1 MGSVNKVLLL
11 GRLGQDIELRYTP
24 NGDAVGNVTMA
35 TSETWK
41 DKSIGERKEKTEWH
55 RLVIWG
61 RRAEGLKDYLLKGT
75 QIYVEGRLQT
85 RQWEA
90 KDGGKRSTT
99 EVRVDSIEFVGGAR
113 GTADRPAANNTT
125 SDYQAQS
132 APKPDAVPP
141 QELTDDDLSLIHI

>member
-41 DKSIGERKEKTEWH
+41 DKNTGERKEKTEWH

-75 QIYVEGRLQT
+75 QLYVEGRLQT

-99 EVRVDSIEFVGGAR
+99 EVKVDSIEFVGGAR
-113 GTADRPAANNTT
+113 GATDRPTATNTT
-125 SDYQAQS
+125 SDYQGQS
-132 APKPDAVPP
+132 APQPDTVPP
-141 QELTDDDLSLIHI
+141 QELSDDDIPF

>member
-41 DKSIGERKEKTEWH
+41 DKSTGERKEKTEWH

-99 EVRVDSIEFVGGAR
+99 EVKVDNIEFVGGGR
-113 GTADRPAANNTT
+113 GTANRPAANNTT
-125 SDYQAQS
+125 NDYQAES

-141 QELTDDDLSLIHI
+141 QELTDDDIPF

>member
-24 NGDAVGNVTMA
+24 NGDAVGNCTMA

-41 DKSIGERKEKTEWH
+41 DKGTGERKEKTEWH

-85 RQWEA
+85 RLWEA
-90 KDGGKRSTT
+90 
-99 EVRVDSIEFVGGAR
+99 
-113 GTADRPAANNTT
+113 
-125 SDYQAQS
+125 
-132 APKPDAVPP
+132 
-141 QELTDDDLSLIHI
+141 

>member
-24 NGDAVGNVTMA
+24 NGDAVGNVSMA
-35 TSETWK
+35 TSENWK
-41 DKSIGERKEKTEWH
+41 DKSTGERKEKTEWH

-113 GTADRPAANNTT
+113 GTADKPAANNTT
-125 SDYQAQS
+125 SDYQGQS
-132 APKPDAVPP
+132 APQPDTVPP
-141 QELTDDDLSLIHI
+141 QELTDDDIPF

>member
-11 GRLGQDIELRYTP
+11 GRLGQDVELRYTP

-41 DKSIGERKEKTEWH
+41 DKNTGERKEKTEWH

-75 QIYVEGRLQT
+75 QLYVEGRLQT

-99 EVRVDSIEFVGGAR
+99 EVKVDSIEFVGGAR
-113 GTADRPAANNTT
+113 GTTDRPAANNAT
-125 SDYQAQS
+125 SDSQGQS
-132 APKPDAVPP
+132 APQPDTIPP
-141 QELTDDDLSLIHI
+141 QELSDDDIPF

>member
-24 NGDAVGNVTMA
+24 NGDAGGNCTMA

-41 DKSIGERKEKTEWH
+41 DKGTGERKERTEWH

-99 EVRVDSIEFVGGAR
+99 EVRVDNIEFVGGSR
-113 GTADRPAANNTT
+113 NTADRSDT
-125 SDYQAQS
+125 SNDYQDRAGTQRES
-132 APKPDAVPP
+132 SPP
-141 QELTDDDLSLIHI
+141 QELTDEDIPF

>member
-24 NGDAVGNVTMA
+24 NGDAVGNCTMA

-41 DKSIGERKEKTEWH
+41 DKGTGERKERTEWH

-99 EVRVDSIEFVGGAR
+99 EIRVDNIEFVGGAR
-113 GTADRPAANNTT
+113 NATERTVSSDGHQDRSETQRESP
-125 SDYQAQS
+125 
-132 APKPDAVPP
+132 PP
-141 QELTDDDLSLIHI
+141 QELTEEDIPF

>member
-41 DKSIGERKEKTEWH
+41 DKSTGERKEKTEWH

-141 QELTDDDLSLIHI
+141 QELTDDDIPF

>member
-24 NGDAVGNVTMA
+24 NGDAVGNCTMA

-41 DKSIGERKEKTEWH
+41 DKGTGERKERTEWH

-99 EVRVDSIEFVGGAR
+99 EVRVDHIEFVGGSR
-113 GTADRPAANNTT
+113 NTANQADT
-125 SDYQAQS
+125 SNDYQDRS
-132 APKPDAVPP
+132 ATQRESSPP
-141 QELTDDDLSLIHI
+141 QELTDDDIPF

>member
-41 DKSIGERKEKTEWH
+41 DKSSGERKEKTEWH

-141 QELTDDDLSLIHI
+141 QELTDDDIPF

>member
-35 TSETWK
+35 TSENWK
-41 DKSIGERKEKTEWH
+41 DKSTGERKEKTEWH

-75 QIYVEGRLQT
+75 QLYVEGRLQT

-113 GTADRPAANNTT
+113 GTANRPAANDTP
-125 SDYQAQS
+125 SDHQAQP
-132 APKPDAVPP
+132 APQPDAVPT
-141 QELTDDDLSLIHI
+141 QELTDDDIPF

>member
-41 DKSIGERKEKTEWH
+41 DKSTGERKEKTEWH

-75 QIYVEGRLQT
+75 QLYVEGRLQT

-113 GTADRPAANNTT
+113 GTANRPAANDTP
-125 SDYQAQS
+125 SDHQAQP
-132 APKPDAVPP
+132 APQPDAVPP
-141 QELTDDDLSLIHI
+141 QELTDDDIPF

>member
-1 MGSVNKVLLL
+1 MGTV
-11 GRLGQDIELRYTP
+11 
-24 NGDAVGNVTMA
+24 VT
-35 TSETWK
+35 EK
-41 DKSIGERKEKTEWH
+41 KERTEWH

-99 EVRVDSIEFVGGAR
+99 EVRVDNIEFVGGAR
-113 GTADRPAANNTT
+113 STTDRADTSAESQERPAV
-125 SDYQAQS
+125 QRES
-132 APKPDAVPP
+132 APP
-141 QELTDDDLSLIHI
+141 QELTDDDIPF

>member
-41 DKSIGERKEKTEWH
+41 DKSTGERKEKTEWH

-132 APKPDAVPP
+132 APKPDTVPP
-141 QELTDDDLSLIHI
+141 QELTDDDIPF

>member
-41 DKSIGERKEKTEWH
+41 DKNTGERKEKTEWH

-75 QIYVEGRLQT
+75 QLYVEGRLQT

-99 EVRVDSIEFVGGAR
+99 EVKVDSIEFVGGAR
-113 GTADRPAANNTT
+113 GTTDRPAVSNTT
-125 SDYQAQS
+125 NDYQGQS
-132 APKPDAVPP
+132 AAPQPDTVPP
-141 QELTDDDLSLIHI
+141 QELSDDDIPF

>member
-24 NGDAVGNVTMA
+24 NGDAVGNCTMA

-41 DKSIGERKEKTEWH
+41 NKGTGERKEKTEWH

-99 EVRVDSIEFVGGAR
+99 EVRVDSIEFVGGGR
-113 GTADRPAANNTT
+113 GTAERQTDNNSSANQQEQ
-125 SDYQAQS
+125 SGSQRGS
-132 APKPDAVPP
+132 APPE
-141 QELTDDDLSLIHI
+141 ELTDDDIPF

>member
-41 DKSIGERKEKTEWH
+41 DKNTGERKEKTEWH

-99 EVRVDSIEFVGGAR
+99 EVKVDNIEFVGGGR

-125 SDYQAQS
+125 NDYQAES

-141 QELTDDDLSLIHI
+141 QELTDDDIPF

>member
-1 MGSVNKVLLL
+1 
-11 GRLGQDIELRYTP
+11 
-24 NGDAVGNVTMA
+24 MA

-41 DKSIGERKEKTEWH
+41 DKSTGERKEKTEWH

-141 QELTDDDLSLIHI
+141 QELTDDDIPF

>member
-24 NGDAVGNVTMA
+24 NGDAVGSCTMA

-41 DKSIGERKEKTEWH
+41 DKNTGERKEKTEWH

-99 EVRVDSIEFVGGAR
+99 EIRVDSVEFVGGSRGNADKSSNENPAR
-113 GTADRPAANNTT
+113 NYDEQPD
-125 SDYQAQS
+125 SQS
-132 APKPDAVPP
+132 NAVAS
-141 QELTDDDLSLIHI
+141 QELTDDDIPF

>member
-41 DKSIGERKEKTEWH
+41 DKSTGERKEKTEWH

-99 EVRVDSIEFVGGAR
+99 EVKVDNIEFVGGGR
-113 GTADRPAANNTT
+113 GTANRPAANNTT
-125 SDYQAQS
+125 NDYQAES
-132 APKPDAVPP
+132 APEPDAVPP
-141 QELTDDDLSLIHI
+141 QELTDDDIPF

>member
-41 DKSIGERKEKTEWH
+41 DKNTGERKEKTEWH

-75 QIYVEGRLQT
+75 QLYVEGRLQT

-99 EVRVDSIEFVGGAR
+99 EVKVDSIEFVGGAR
-113 GTADRPAANNTT
+113 GTTDRPVANNATT
-125 SDYQAQS
+125 DSQGQS
-132 APKPDAVPP
+132 APQPDTIPP
-141 QELTDDDLSLIHI
+141 QELSDDDIPF

>member
-41 DKSIGERKEKTEWH
+41 DKNTGERKEKTEWH

-75 QIYVEGRLQT
+75 QLYVEGRLQT

-99 EVRVDSIEFVGGAR
+99 EVKVDSIEFVGGAR
-113 GTADRPAANNTT
+113 GTTDRPAANNAT
-125 SDYQAQS
+125 SDSQGQS
-132 APKPDAVPP
+132 APQPDTIPP
-141 QELTDDDLSLIHI
+141 QELSDDDIPF

>member
-24 NGDAVGNVTMA
+24 NGDAVGNCTMA

-41 DKSIGERKEKTEWH
+41 DKGTGERKEKTEWH

-99 EVRVDSIEFVGGAR
+99 EVRVDSIEFVGGGR
-113 GTADRPAANNTT
+113 GTTERQTDNNP
-125 SDYQAQS
+125 SPSQQEQS
-132 APKPDAVPP
+132 GNQRDSAPP
-141 QELTDDDLSLIHI
+141 QELTDDDIPF